1 MPAEVSASGRFGS
14 RTFQRN
20 GTTSAKALRPEHVCG
35 EQGTESGWCAWA
47 AVELGVEAQAVSWG
61 RGAVGRSLDFIL
73 RTVN

>member
-20 GTTSAKALRPEHVCG
+20 GTTSAKALRQEHVCG

-47 AVELGVEAQAVSWG
+47 AVELGVEVRHRLSA
-61 RGAVGRSLDFIL
+61 GAGALWEEV
-73 RTVN
+73 